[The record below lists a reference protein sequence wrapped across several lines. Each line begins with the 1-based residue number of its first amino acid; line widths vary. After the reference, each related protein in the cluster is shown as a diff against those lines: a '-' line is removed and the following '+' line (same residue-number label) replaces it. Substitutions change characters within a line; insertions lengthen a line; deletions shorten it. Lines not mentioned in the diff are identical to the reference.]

1 MGEESNRRD
10 APNVFERARQALM
23 SQLQQA
29 PAVADVLAVPSPPMS
44 PMAQASVAVQLAM
57 NDRTQHVVV
66 RLIDARTGA
75 VLLEMP
81 STARAVVAARV
92 GRVVHG
98 SAVKASTR

>member
-29 PAVADVLAVPSPPMS
+29 PAVVDVLAVPSLTMS

-81 STARAVVAARV
+81 STALAVVAARV
-92 GRVVHG
+92 GPVVHG
-98 SAVKASTR
+98 AATKASMR